1 MTVMKSRTPQ
11 SLNQT
16 LPMFR
21 HFDLTKAKKK
31 PEGDISSVF
40 KSLKNSGSE
49 NLPEFYSSVKKNLV
63 ENPTELTKSW
73 IRLKGKLSEEIKKI
87 KDAGASS
94 ISSIDFSQL
103 KGLDTAQLG
112 EIFKR
117 GCFVVRNVLPDQE
130 AKALKKDILKY
141 VADNPHTKAFP
152 SDKKV
157 VYELYWSKAQVRARS
172 NPNLMATLSFAN
184 KLWHAQEDSEICL
197 DQNILYADR
206 LRIREGGDK
215 LFALGAHADG
225 GSLERWE
232 DSEYSKCYGKIF
244 EGKWEE
250 FDAFDATHRGEANP
264 DLHESSGTC
273 SIFRSFQGWL
283 ALSEIAPN
291 EGSLLLAPLVR
302 EVTAYYML
310 RPFFDESD
318 NIKLDSSMPGA
329 YPGKGLEFSKNS
341 HPEMDLDALM
351 VHIPKMNPGDM
362 VFWHCDLVHAVDSIH
377 MGRHDSSVLYIPS
390 APLCK
395 RNLEYAWAQRE
406 SFLKGLVG
414 PDFPGFP
421 EGIGETEHFGR
432 AGVEDVYKEGGED
445 ALKEFTLDKFKEDNK
460 YSRGAFKAVQK
471 ANKTL
476 FD

>member
-1 MTVMKSRTPQ
+1 MKS
-11 SLNQT
+11 
-16 LPMFR
+16 
-21 HFDLTKAKKK
+21 
-31 PEGDISSVF
+31 
-40 KSLKNSGSE
+40 SGSE
-49 NLPEFYSSVKKNLV
+49 NLPEFYSFVKKNLV
-63 ENPTELTKSW
+63 QNPTELTKSW
-73 IRLKGKLSEEIKKI
+73 IRLKEKLSEEIKII
-87 KDAGASS
+87 KDSGSNS
-94 ISSIDFSQL
+94 IPSIDFSQL
-103 KGLDTAQLG
+103 KGLSTTELE

-130 AKALKKDILKY
+130 AEDLKKDILKY

-172 NPNLMATLSFAN
+172 NPNVMTTLTFAN

-232 DSEYSKCYGKIF
+232 DSEYSRCYRKIF
-244 EGKWEE
+244 EGKWEK

-273 SIFRSFQGWL
+273 SIFRRFQGWL
-283 ALSEIAPN
+283 ALSEIAPQ
-291 EGSLLLAPLVR
+291 EGSLLLAPLVK

-310 RPFFDESD
+310 KPFFDAND
-318 NIKLDSSMPGA
+318 NIKFDSSMPGA
-329 YPGKGLEFSKNS
+329 YPGKGLEFNKNS
-341 HPEMDLDALM
+341 HPEMDLDSLM

-406 SFLKGLVG
+406 SFFKGLVG

-421 EGIGETEHFGR
+421 DSIGETKHIGR
-432 AGVEDVYKEGGED
+432 AGVEDVYEEGGED
-445 ALKEFTLDKFKEDNK
+445 ALKEFTLDRFEEDDNFP
-460 YSRGAFKAVQK
+460 RGALRAVHK
-471 ANKTL
+471 ANKIL
-476 FD
+476 FN